1 MTDPIRGGLASEPTR
16 RRSARATR
24 HLSCVAIALS
34 SQAAACSDSGDAT
47 TTAAGVAEGFPLPPG
62 AVYATVAQVEMPQ
75 GSSTLVSFTDA
86 VPSGELQTAGALE
99 MPGGAQVTSH
109 AGRLYLGD
117 GETYTFT
124 RYDVDGDRLVERGSL
139 GLANRGMTFM
149 NEAFFVQDRAF
160 MVNSDQLEI
169 IEWDTE
175 TMAVTSSYDIS
186 ALNREG
192 WGYEYRGGHL
202 READGVLFF
211 IWAYTNDRTEFIND
225 FVVGVFDT
233 NTGSFEIIV
242 DEACPASAGFGGF
255 FNEAGDLYLPA
266 DSFGGFTFFDG
277 ADPKEACIR
286 RIKAGER
293 SIDASYTIQPVTAL
307 GGLAPWGL
315 YYAGQGVAY
324 TTAVDPAR
332 LPEYDSVFSFIFDTI
347 HEGYAIDLAAGTAER
362 IEEMPPDAVGF
373 ESVTIEGQVLIPRSA
388 GAVRIYE
395 VDNVQ
400 TRVYAL
406 DAATKVATPR
416 FTLPGYL
423 DAVTRLR

>member
-1 MTDPIRGGLASEPTR
+1 MITKNSRALALG
-16 RRSARATR
+16 
-24 HLSCVAIALS
+24 LSCWS
-34 SQAAACSDSGDAT
+34 AACGDSGET
-47 TTAAGVAEGFPLPPG
+47 TIAAGAAEGFPLPAGP
-62 AVYATVAQVEMPQ
+62 AYATVAQVEMPQ
-75 GSSTLVSFTDA
+75 GSSTLVSFGSE
-86 VPSGELQTAGALE
+86 VPTGELQTAGALE
-99 MPGGAQVTSH
+99 MPGGAEVKTH
-109 AGRLYLGD
+109 DGRLFLGD

-124 RYDVDGDRLVERGSL
+124 RYDVEADRLVERGSI
-139 GLANRGMTFM
+139 GLADRGMTFM
-149 NEAFFVQDRAF
+149 NELHFNGRRAF
-160 MVNSDQLEI
+160 IVNSDQLEV

-175 TMAVTSSYDIS
+175 TMSVTNSYDIS
-186 ALNREG
+186 ALEREG

-202 READGVLFF
+202 RDDGVLFF
-211 IWAYTNDRTEFIND
+211 IWAYTNDRTAFIND

-233 NTGSFEIIV
+233 NTGALEVIV

-255 FNEAGDLYLPA
+255 FDEVGDLYLPA

-277 ADPKEACIR
+277 ADPKDACVR

-293 SIDASYTIQPVTAL
+293 NIDPTYTFQPVTAL

-315 YYAGQGVAY
+315 YYAGQGIAY

-347 HEGYAIDLAAGTAER
+347 HEGYALDLAAGTAEK
-362 IEEMPPDAVGF
+362 IDEMPPDAVGF

-400 TRVYAL
+400 TRVYSL

-423 DAVTRLR
+423 DAVVRVR